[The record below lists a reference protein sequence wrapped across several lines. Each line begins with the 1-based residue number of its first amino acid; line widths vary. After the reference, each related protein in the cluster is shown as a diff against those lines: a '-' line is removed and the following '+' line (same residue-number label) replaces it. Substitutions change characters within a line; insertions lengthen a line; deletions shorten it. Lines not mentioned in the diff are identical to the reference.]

1 VADQLLSP
9 KQVHAEYGI
18 APQTVANW
26 RWKGIGPAFIKL
38 TPGRGGRVLYRRS
51 EIERWLDART
61 VAA

>member
-1 VADQLLSP
+1 MADQLLSP

-18 APQTVANW
+18 APQTAANW